1 MQAKNNTMLK
11 LTIIKRTYKE
21 LLLLDK
27 DKDTKAHF
35 HVVFAW
41 VISFTKPTKGVT
53 FSSSVLNLNS

>member
-1 MQAKNNTMLK
+1 MLK